1 MRNSDRSTIR
11 YEVLRGKWSLCEKI
25 NPTKGGGRVGSE
37 LADFDFLLNNLC
49 QSVLSL
55 LYKAPPP
62 MRGLASLK
70 GNTLPVKNVNNG
82 LDHARIFICK

>member
-1 MRNSDRSTIR
+1 MRNSNWSSIG

-25 NPTKGGGRVGSE
+25 NPATGGGRVGSA

-55 LYKAPPP
+55 
-62 MRGLASLK
+62 
-70 GNTLPVKNVNNG
+70 
-82 LDHARIFICK
+82 